1 MELSSLIMSSVLYSA
16 VKTLLSLYQSFAC
29 FKAIKNEDTEVWI
42 GAISDINCETFNF
55 QDYRKWLKY
64 WTVFGVFS
72 LSELVL
78 DLLLD
83 FLPFYFLLKL
93 LLLIIFVSPLTSGS
107 EVVFQVVVSPLLSQR
122 EAFIEEQ
129 AERLLRHLQTSLAR

>member
-1 MELSSLIMSSVLYSA
+1 MSSVLYSA

-29 FKAIKNEDTEVWI
+29 FKAIKNEDTEVRI
-42 GAISDINCETFNF
+42 GAISDINGEIFSF

-64 WTVFGVFS
+64 WTVYGVFS

-122 EAFIEEQ
+122 ETFIEEQ
-129 AERLLRHLQTSLAR
+129 AERLLGHLQTSLAR

>member
-1 MELSSLIMSSVLYSA
+1 M
-16 VKTLLSLYQSFAC
+16 
-29 FKAIKNEDTEVWI
+29 
-42 GAISDINCETFNF
+42 
-55 QDYRKWLKY
+55 KY
-64 WTVFGVFS
+64 WTVYGVFS

-122 EAFIEEQ
+122 ETFIEEQ
-129 AERLLRHLQTSLAR
+129 AERLRGHLQTSLAR

>member
-1 MELSSLIMSSVLYSA
+1 M
-16 VKTLLSLYQSFAC
+16 
-29 FKAIKNEDTEVWI
+29 
-42 GAISDINCETFNF
+42 
-55 QDYRKWLKY
+55 KY

-107 EVVFQVVVSPLLSQR
+107 EVVFQVVLSPLLSQR
-122 EAFIEEQ
+122 ETFIEEQ
-129 AERLLRHLQTSLAR
+129 AERLLGHLQTSLAR